1 MKMMRLLG
9 VLCISSAAFAMPA
22 AAANADKETPAT
34 SGLCDDLAD
43 ATPGLQ
49 GLCVAMCEA
58 QTCEAEYNPD
68 TGEIQFAPSCRP
80 DAPRLLENY
89 NRLKD
94 KDKTD
99 NDPDMPC
106 VQVACPC
113 WTQAELGGIGGDG
126 TDGTDVCYGGIE
138 EGYAQLE
145 YRNGIWEVANAS
157 YNSCLGDAASFSGF
171 RYQGSLDD
179 AQYDTCVKT
188 VVKECQSRGLLP

>member
-1 MKMMRLLG
+1 MKTMRLLG
-9 VLCISSAAFAMPA
+9 VLCISSAAFAIPA
-22 AAANADKETPAT
+22 VAASSGGQTPAT

-43 ATPGLQ
+43 KTPGLQ

-58 QTCEAEYNPD
+58 QACEAEYNPD
-68 TGEIQFAPSCRP
+68 TGEIQFAPSCGP

-89 NRLKD
+89 NKLKD
-94 KDKTD
+94 RDTTD
-99 NDPDMPC
+99 DDPDMPC

-113 WTQAELGGIGGDG
+113 WTQAELGGIGGG
-126 TDGTDVCYGGIE
+126 DGTDVCSGGVE
-138 EGYAQLE
+138 DGWASLE
-145 YRNGIWEVANAS
+145 YRDGVWEIASAS

-179 AQYDTCVKT
+179 AAYDTCVKT